1 MSNDEIMKMKANV
14 LTPELVTELAAL
26 QQEAGQFLS
35 TQQSYTKV
43 IYDVFDGAELLTPES
58 LAKVNNAVM
67 IAYPAAAGFVFDSHR
82 QGQAGGTGKL
92 GNWAHLPTGLTKP
105 FMLSGGL
112 DADTVFDAIQTILPW
127 GVDASSGIESAPGI
141 KDGEKMRRFVAEVRR
156 ADCAELD

>member
-67 IAYPAAAGFVFDSHR
+67 IAYQMTANVQKRMNDLRDKLPEGYQDADSHFWNAR
-82 QGQAGGTGKL
+82 TGDLLRDTHKDFVKAVKTAKKISGWASVKIDGT
-92 GNWAHLPTGLTKP
+92 
-105 FMLSGGL
+105 SY
-112 DADTVFDAIQTILPW
+112 Q
-127 GVDASSGIESAPGI
+127 EQ
-141 KDGEKMRRFVAEVRR
+141 
-156 ADCAELD
+156 

>member
-43 IYDVFDGAELLTPES
+43 IYNVFDGAELLTPES

-67 IAYPAAAGFVFDSHR
+67 IAYQMTANVQKRMNDLR
-82 QGQAGGTGKL
+82 DKL
-92 GNWAHLPTGLTKP
+92 PEGYQ
-105 FMLSGGL
+105 
-112 DADTVFDAIQTILPW
+112 DADGHFWNARTGDLLRDTHKDFVKAVKTAKKISGW
-127 GVDASSGIESAPGI
+127 ASVKI
-141 KDGEKMRRFVAEVRR
+141 DGTSYQEQ
-156 ADCAELD
+156 

>member
-67 IAYPAAAGFVFDSHR
+67 IAYQMTANVQKRMNALRDKLPEGYQDEGGHFWNARTGDLLRDTHKDFDKAVKTAKKIS
-82 QGQAGGTGKL
+82 GWASVKIDGT
-92 GNWAHLPTGLTKP
+92 
-105 FMLSGGL
+105 SY
-112 DADTVFDAIQTILPW
+112 Q
-127 GVDASSGIESAPGI
+127 EQ
-141 KDGEKMRRFVAEVRR
+141 
-156 ADCAELD
+156 

>member
-67 IAYPAAAGFVFDSHR
+67 IAYQMTANVQKRMNDLR
-82 QGQAGGTGKL
+82 DKL
-92 GNWAHLPTGLTKP
+92 PEGYQ
-105 FMLSGGL
+105 
-112 DADTVFDAIQTILPW
+112 DADGHFWNARTGDLLRDTHKDFVKAVKTAKKISGW
-127 GVDASSGIESAPGI
+127 ASVKI
-141 KDGEKMRRFVAEVRR
+141 DGTSDQEQ
-156 ADCAELD
+156 

>member
-67 IAYPAAAGFVFDSHR
+67 IAYQMTANVQKHMNDLREKLPEGYQD
-82 QGQAGGTGKL
+82 AGGHFWNARTGDLLRDTHKDFVKAVKTAKKIS
-92 GNWAHLPTGLTKP
+92 GWASVK
-105 FMLSGGL
+105 
-112 DADTVFDAIQTILPW
+112 I
-127 GVDASSGIESAPGI
+127 
-141 KDGEKMRRFVAEVRR
+141 DGTSYQEQ
-156 ADCAELD
+156 